1 MSNPPIHLLGEYMVS
16 TYKVHKLPIDMNH
29 DKQKLEDFLNTLKGT
44 LIAIIP
50 AVGPDFPASVKTSF
64 LWIIEEHA

>member
-1 MSNPPIHLLGEYMVS
+1 MVS

-44 LIAIIP
+44 LITIIP
-50 AVGPDFPASVKTSF
+50 AIGPDFPSSVKTSH
-64 LWIIEEHA
+64 LWIIEEQA